1 MSTFTSK
8 WLFAGT
14 STALV
19 IHEFLAEAAS
29 QGFEVI
35 RVIDDRHNYFLT
47 CRKWAENLERA
58 KDIVVQRW
66 GQRLYRH
73 FRLYLWASASSF
85 QQRVLT
91 AHRLVLRR
99 T

>member
-1 MSTFTSK
+1 
-8 WLFAGT
+8 
-14 STALV
+14 
-19 IHEFLAEAAS
+19 
-29 QGFEVI
+29 
-35 RVIDDRHNYFLT
+35 
-47 CRKWAENLERA
+47 LERA